1 MNQPW
6 LVSACLLGR
15 NCRYDGGHKRNEA
28 IVALAKRQKLI
39 PVCPE
44 ELGGLPI
51 PRPPSEISDG
61 DGADVLAGKARVVS
75 KLGEDVTPCFLSG
88 ANEVLKIAQ
97 AHNVK
102 KAILKTRSPS
112 CGCGEIYDGTFS
124 GKTRAGDGVTTAL
137 LKLHGVEVVGEGDL
151 TENQPISP
159 FRGNWSSSS

>member
-1 MNQPW
+1 MSQPW

-15 NCRYDGGHKRNEA
+15 HCRYDCSHKRNEA

-51 PRPPSEISDG
+51 PRPPSEISG
-61 DGADVLAGKARVVS
+61 GNGADVLAGKARVIT
-75 KLGEDVTPCFLSG
+75 KQGADVTPYFVKG

-102 KAILKTRSPS
+102 KAILKARSPS
-112 CGCGEIYDGTFS
+112 CGCDEIYDGTFS
-124 GKTRAGDGVTTAL
+124 GKTRKGDGVTTAL
-137 LKLHGVEVVGEGDL
+137 LKKHGVKIVGE
-151 TENQPISP
+151 ESIP
-159 FRGNWSSSS
+159 